1 MFIKQMVLVMHN
13 IVNCFGGQRV
23 GKNMMRIKMECQIR
37 GGFVIE
43 LIKQLS
49 IMIRK

>member
-1 MFIKQMVLVMHN
+1 MFIKQMVLVMQN

-23 GKNMMRIKMECQIR
+23 RKNIMRIKMECQIR
-37 GGFVIE
+37 GGIVIE
-43 LIKQLS
+43 LVKQLS